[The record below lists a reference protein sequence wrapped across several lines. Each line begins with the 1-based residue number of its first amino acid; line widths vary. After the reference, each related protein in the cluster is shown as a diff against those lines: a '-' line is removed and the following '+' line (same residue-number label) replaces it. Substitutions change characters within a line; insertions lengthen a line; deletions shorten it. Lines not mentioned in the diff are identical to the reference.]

1 MRSDDCTAAWTDWLN
16 DFFFISSGSSTAAQP
31 PFPSSSSS
39 SVAPPIPLNPP
50 LQSLLPPAPHPPTH
64 YRSRSHPPR
73 HFFFFLSARS
83 YAPFLLS
90 KPFHIFFTSLLSGR
104 YSTLLCVSNSDCL
117 QISRIL
123 ISTGNRRATISVMS
137 VVETHY
143 VCWQNSLKRLFSRTR
158 VKKEAGDWSVCMI
171 FINWIETD
179 GGFKRTVCYLW
190 KTTKPF
196 PLNGNSPTQH
206 IVNCHFKMYIC
217 VS

>member
-39 SVAPPIPLNPP
+39 SVAPPPQDPPNPP

-73 HFFFFLSARS
+73 HFFFFFLSARS

-158 VKKEAGDWSVCMI
+158 VKKKKRKEAGDWSVCMI

-179 GGFKRTVCYLW
+179 GGFKRTVCYLR

-196 PLNGNSPTQH
+196 SFERKQSYTTSLELS
-206 IVNCHFKMYIC
+206 F
-217 VS
+217 